1 MVRRVKSFSSESDHG
16 DVVELAAAGGM
27 GANLLDEHL
36 AGSGRSR
43 GRLDQH
49 AVEPGVAESL
59 VLQIERVGHSVGVK
73 DDHVARFEGGLDGF
87 VLPVSLDRQ
96 WQPGL
101 LLGEHLDAAVMPAN
115 QGTRMS
121 GVDELESV
129 A

>member
-59 VLQIERVGHSVGVK
+59 VLQIERVGHSVGVRIRNLLI
-73 DDHVARFEGGLDGF
+73 VAFARNGT
-87 VLPVSLDRQ
+87 VIPY
-96 WQPGL
+96 
-101 LLGEHLDAAVMPAN
+101 GEFLIEPDFHRLAVFI
-115 QGTRMS
+115 
-121 GVDELESV
+121 GV